1 MRILIKNKKILITGI
16 YGFLGTH
23 LAERL
28 QFDNEIIGINQ
39 SNQNKD
45 FELPDIKIIEG
56 DISNK
61 NTLESINTDID
72 LIFHFGSPTS
82 VVLFK
87 KDPIKY
93 FDNTINGMKN
103 ILEFAKINSIK
114 KLIYP
119 SSGSV
124 YANNFPPHDEN
135 VIPKPSNKYGIAKVE
150 CENLAKKH
158 VDEVNSIGLRIF
170 AAYGPGEEK
179 KQNLSSVINLFLDDV
194 SKNNVPVIFGD
205 GKQTRDFIYIED
217 VITGILNSAELSQ
230 QGIINVGSGIS
241 TSFNQIIEK
250 ISVQTGKEINP
261 QYVKKE
267 LSYIDNLQ
275 ADTKLMKSILKINPT
290 SIDYGIKKFAQY
302 LKIIS

>member
-124 YANNFPPHDEN
+124 YANNSLPHDEN

-150 CENLAKKH
+150 CENLAKKY

-230 QGIINVGSGIS
+230 QGIINIGSGIS

>member
-1 MRILIKNKKILITGI
+1 MRILITGI

-39 SNQNKD
+39 SNQNKN

-87 KDPIKY
+87 EDPIKY

-124 YANNFPPHDEN
+124 YANNSPPHDEN

-150 CENLAKKH
+150 CENLAKKY
-158 VDEVNSIGLRIF
+158 VDKVNSIGLRIF

-179 KQNLSSVINLFLDDV
+179 KQNLSSVINLFLNDV

-217 VITGILNSAELSQ
+217 VVTGILNSAELSQ
-230 QGIINVGSGIS
+230 QGIINIGSGIS

-290 SIDYGIKKFAQY
+290 PIDYGIKKFAQY

>member
-150 CENLAKKH
+150 CENLAKKY

>member
-1 MRILIKNKKILITGI
+1 LRILIKNKKILITGI

-39 SNQNKD
+39 SNQNKN

-87 KDPIKY
+87 EDPIKY

-124 YANNFPPHDEN
+124 YANNSPPHDEN

-150 CENLAKKH
+150 CENLAKKY

-179 KQNLSSVINLFLDDV
+179 KQNLSSVINLFLNDV
-194 SKNNVPVIFGD
+194 LKNNVPVIFGD

-217 VITGILNSAELSQ
+217 VVTGILNSAELSQ
-230 QGIINVGSGIS
+230 QGIINIGSGIS

-290 SIDYGIKKFAQY
+290 PIDYGIKKFAQY

>member
-150 CENLAKKH
+150 CENLAKKY

-230 QGIINVGSGIS
+230 QGIINSGSGIS